1 MSAKPIFAPRSGA
14 GGEGRG
20 LRKRGRGHEGLT
32 ALLAALQLGDSLF
45 PSGGF
50 TLSHG
55 LETLAERGLVRDAA
69 DLEAWIAT
77 GLTWQV
83 GTSDAVAAAGAWA
96 AADDLDLVARID
108 ARLLSTKLAR
118 EPREAAAR
126 TGRQSLSVL
135 ESVVGE
141 PFRVYRRMAITGAA
155 PGLQPIVL
163 GLAGRALGLDQRDT
177 VLLLFHLFVA
187 GCLGAALRLL
197 DVDDVQ
203 VQRIRLRL
211 APTMLDAADEALS
224 LPWEEMYACA
234 VQTELM
240 TMLHETSTVRLF
252 AS

>member
-1 MSAKPIFAPRSGA
+1 MSDSLAF
-14 GGEGRG
+14 
-20 LRKRGRGHEGLT
+20 T
-32 ALLAALQLGDSLF
+32 AALQLGDSLF

-69 DLEAWIAT
+69 DLQGWIET
-77 GLTWQV
+77 GLRWQV
-83 GTSDAVAAAGAWA
+83 GPSDGVAAAAVWDAGA
-96 AADDLDLVARID
+96 DLDLVARID
-108 ARLLSTKLAR
+108 AHLLSTKLAR

-135 ESVVGE
+135 TSLVAE
-141 PFRVYRRMAITGAA
+141 PFATYRRMVLTGAA

-163 GLAGRALGLDQRDT
+163 GLAGRALGLDRRDT
-177 VLLLFHLFVA
+177 VLLLLHLFVA

-197 DVDDVQ
+197 DVDDVET
-203 VQRIRLRL
+203 QRIRLNL
-211 APTMLDAADEALS
+211 TQPMLDAAAEALA

-240 TMLHETSTVRLF
+240 TMLHERSTVRLF

>member
-1 MSAKPIFAPRSGA
+1 M
-14 GGEGRG
+14 
-20 LRKRGRGHEGLT
+20 T
-32 ALLAALQLGDSLF
+32 DLLAALQLGDSLF

-55 LETLAERGLVRDAA
+55 LETLADQGLVRNAA
-69 DLEAWIAT
+69 ELEAWIETA
-77 GLTWQV
+77 LRWQV
-83 GTSDAVAAAGAWA
+83 GPSDGVAAAAAWDA
-96 AADDLDLVARID
+96 AADLDLVSRID

-126 TGRQSLSVL
+126 TGRQLLSVL
-135 ESVVGE
+135 TSVVGE
-141 PFRVYRRMAITGAA
+141 PFTTYRQMVLTGAS

-163 GLAGRALGLDQRDT
+163 GLAGRSLGLDRRDT

-197 DVDDVQ
+197 DVDDIET
-203 VQRIRLRL
+203 QRIRLGL
-211 APTMLDAADEALS
+211 TQTMLDTADEALA

-240 TMLHETSTVRLF
+240 TMLHERSTVRLF